1 MKLTLLM
8 ALTLDGKIGKTADH
22 FPDWTGSADK
32 KLFAKL
38 SKQAGVVIMGSR
50 TFDTIGIPLPNRKN
64 IILTRNKSRR
74 SQWENLVY
82 TDAPPERI
90 LSGLE
95 KEGYIR
101 AILAGG
107 TVINSLFAATGL
119 IDEVIVT
126 ISPLIFG
133 RGLSLFTEN
142 IAMALEL
149 EKVEQIDAHVVCL
162 KYRVIGSHRG

>member
-32 KLFAKL
+32 KLFVKL
-38 SKQAGVVIMGSR
+38 TKEAGVVIMGSR
-50 TFDTIGIPLPNRKN
+50 TFDTIGVPLPKRKN
-64 IILTRNKSRR
+64 IILTRNKRRR
-74 SQWENLVY
+74 SEWENLVY
-82 TDAPPERI
+82 TDALPEKI
-90 LSGLE
+90 LTDLE
-95 KEGYIR
+95 KQGYSR

-107 TVINSLFAATGL
+107 TLINSLFAASGL

-133 RGLSLFTEN
+133 SGLSLFNEHISMT
-142 IAMALEL
+142 LQL
-149 EKVEQIDAHVVCL
+149 EKVEQIDADVVCL
-162 KYRVIGSHRG
+162 KYRVTG

>member
-8 ALTLDGKIGKTADH
+8 ALTLDGKTGKTADH

-32 KLFAKL
+32 KLFVRL

-64 IILTRNKSRR
+64 VILTRNKERR
-74 SQWENLVY
+74 SKWPNLVY
-82 TDAPPERI
+82 TGEAPEKI
-90 LSGLE
+90 LAALE
-95 KEGYIR
+95 QEGYTE

-107 TVINSLFAATGL
+107 TQINTLFATNGL
-119 IDEVIVT
+119 IDEFIVT

-133 RGLSLFTEN
+133 RGLSLFSEDV
-142 IAMALEL
+142 AMTLEL
-149 EKVEQIDAHVVCL
+149 AAVEQIDEQVVCL
-162 KYRVIGSHRG
+162 KYRVPKGA